1 MEKFPLWNYTILELS
16 SVPRC
21 ALKKFYTRLIK
32 IFNLEISFTSFE
44 QIIVLLFNFLL
55 IKLQAKLP

>member
-1 MEKFPLWNYTILELS
+1 M
-16 SVPRC
+16 PRC
-21 ALKKFYTRLIK
+21 TLKKVYTRLIK

-55 IKLQAKLP
+55 IKLQEKLP